1 MLFLRRENLIGN
13 KEIDMSK
20 NVVEIIDKVLIANR
34 GEIAL
39 RVIKTCKEMGIKTV
53 TIFTEKERE
62 YPHAYMSDEAISLGE
77 GPLSETYLNQEKII
91 DIAIKTGAKAI
102 HPGYGFLSENG
113 EFANKVTAKGLK
125 FIGPRAESMRIMGDK
140 KTSKIEMGKISIP
153 LIPGYHGDNQEE
165 DFLSAQADKIGYPVL
180 VKASAGGG
188 GKGMRVV
195 WKKEEFSEA
204 LGAAKREA
212 MNAFGDDI
220 VLLEKFIQNPRHI
233 EVQVMSDTHGN
244 HLHFFERECSI
255 QRRHQ
260 KVVEE
265 TPSMAL
271 SDEIRANITNTAV
284 QISKGI
290 NYEGAGTV
298 EFIMDAD
305 GEFYFLE
312 MNTRLQVEHPITEM
326 VTGSDLVKLQIL
338 VAAGLSLPM
347 KQEDIKQNGH
357 AIEVR
362 IYSEDPDND
371 FMPAIGKISKVG
383 NTTLNDTRLDSG
395 YVDGNEVTINF
406 DPMLAKLICWGVDRD
421 AAISKTLHSLNEVV
435 FLGVKTNRDYLK
447 RIVGSK
453 PFREADTYTHFIET
467 YGDLLKATDTTQEQI
482 AIAIAAFLSSNKQEK
497 QTNLL
502 SETSWDRLQGFRN
515 I

>member
-1 MLFLRRENLIGN
+1 MT
-13 KEIDMSK
+13 K
-20 NVVEIIDKVLIANR
+20 NVLDIIDKVLIANR

-53 TIFTEKERE
+53 TIFTEKERD
-62 YPHAYMSDEAISLGE
+62 YPHAYMADESISLGE
-77 GPLSETYLNQEKII
+77 GALCETYLNQDKII
-91 DIAIKTGAKAI
+91 EIAINTGAKAI
-102 HPGYGFLSENG
+102 HPGYGFLSENAG
-113 EFANKVTAKGLK
+113 FAKKVTDRGLK
-125 FIGPRAESMRIMGDK
+125 FIGPRPESMKIMGDK
-140 KTSKIEMGKISIP
+140 KTSKIEMEKISIP

-165 DFLSAQADKIGYPVL
+165 GFLKTEASKIGYPVL

-195 WKKEEFSEA
+195 WKEEEFSSA
-204 LGAAKREA
+204 LESAKREA

-220 VLLEKFIQNPRHI
+220 VLIEKFIQNPRHI
-233 EVQVMSDTHGN
+233 EVQVMSDTHAN

-271 SDEIRANITNTAV
+271 TPENRESICKTAV

-305 GEFYFLE
+305 GAFFFLE

-326 VTGSDLVKLQIL
+326 VTGCDLVRLQIL
-338 VAAGLSLPM
+338 VAAGLELPM
-347 KQEDIKQNGH
+347 KQDGIIQNGH

-362 IYSEDPDND
+362 VYSEDPDNN
-371 FMPAIGKISKVG
+371 FMPAIGRISKVG
-383 NTTLNDTRLDSG
+383 QTSLNNTRLDSG

-406 DPMLAKLICWGVDRD
+406 DPMLAKLISWGVDRD
-421 AAISKTLHSLNEVV
+421 SAISKTLHSLDEVV

-447 RIVGSK
+447 RIVDSA
-453 PFREADTYTHFIET
+453 PFRDADTFTHFIDT
-467 YGDLLKATDTTQEQI
+467 YADLLQVKEPKQEDI
-482 AIAIAAFLSSNKQEK
+482 AMAIATFLNTTSTAKSDELAP
-497 QTNLL
+497 T
-502 SETSWDRLQGFRN
+502 SSWDRLQGFRN